1 MIMLYQY
8 DPDELEV
15 KKEDENSEKQ
25 EEILEID
32 PRNPFQNE
40 TEFSAYN
47 SDYGEIV
54 PQIRMKGCK
63 IPLFPNQ
70 QEKRRI
76 HRYENIVGGFLLG
89 HLILMN
95 VLALIL
101 MTGFTWL
108 QAVIDSAATGGNLP
122 ENYSTLAWDYFENSS
137 AYIAITMLAI
147 AGCSIFVTWLGCKST
162 KIPISNLFQ
171 TRDFHIWNVLSYI
184 AIALCIQTV
193 TGYLASGITDLLR
206 GIGVTA
212 YEPDLSPSQDIK
224 TVLISFIYSVIV
236 APITEELLVRGFVM
250 KNLCRVSQ
258 HFGIIASAFFFGVW
272 HENIA
277 QFVLAFC
284 AGCFFGYITVKHNS
298 LIPSMI
304 AHMAVNFCAEMF
316 SICEVYHWEF
326 PEMLLDMLYMLLV
339 LVGIILLIRMF
350 ITERFPKTTP
360 EQAERGGR
368 LALTSPLLI
377 IVFLC
382 HIGSAIYLI
391 LQESV

>member
-1 MIMLYQY
+1 MLYQY
-8 DPDELEV
+8 DPDELEI
-15 KKEDENSEKQ
+15 EENQ
-25 EEILEID
+25 EELEKLEIN

-40 TEFSAYN
+40 TEFEAYN

-89 HLILMN
+89 HMILMN
-95 VLALIL
+95 VFALVL

-108 QAVIDSAATGGNLP
+108 LAIIDSTIAGGELP
-122 ENYSTLAWDYFENSS
+122 ANYSELAWAYFENSS
-137 AYIAITMLAI
+137 SYIAITMLAI
-147 AGCSIFVTWLGCKST
+147 AGCSIFVTWLGCKTT

-171 TRDFHIWNVLSYI
+171 TRDFHVGNALIYI
-184 AIALCIQTV
+184 AVALFIQTF
-193 TGYLASGITDLLR
+193 TGYLASGITDLLS
-206 GIGVTA
+206 GVGVTA

-277 QFVLAFC
+277 QFILAFC

-298 LIPSMI
+298 LIPSII

-316 SICEVYHWEF
+316 SICEVYNWEF
-326 PEMLLDMLYMLLV
+326 LAMLLNMLYILLV
-339 LVGIILLIRMF
+339 LVGIVLLIRMF

-377 IVFLC
+377 IVFVC
-382 HIGSAIYLI
+382 HIFSAIYFI
-391 LQESV
+391 LQETIS